1 MNMTQ
6 DAADFLIP
14 LMQKQQK
21 SAIVIGYRANKR

>member
-6 DAADFLIP
+6 NAADFLIP

-21 SAIVIGYRANKR
+21 NTVVIGYRTNKR